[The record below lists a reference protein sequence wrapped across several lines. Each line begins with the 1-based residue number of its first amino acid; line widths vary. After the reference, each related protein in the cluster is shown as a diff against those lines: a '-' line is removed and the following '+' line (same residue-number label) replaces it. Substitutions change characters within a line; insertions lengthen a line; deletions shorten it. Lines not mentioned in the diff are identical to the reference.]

1 MILQLALGH
10 FAGRRVS
17 LDPRGA
23 CGIPF
28 FLEPFLPDPPGFGVS
43 GDPQWFWGLRGSPVG
58 HGADWIPVVK
68 TDQKHTCSEI
78 LLGITWSRVRE
89 DLKVDDEE
97 GGDSARRGEAR
108 DPVHGSTCLMDERM
122 HRHHVNI
129 FSSGTCTCAQI
140 ITSMSAENCATAV
153 RATVRVRNIQANGRD
168 AARICSWPTCSR
180 PIGS

>member
-1 MILQLALGH
+1 MYGMSKDSSFKMKLKT
-10 FAGRRVS
+10 GRRVS

-97 GGDSARRGEAR
+97 GDTHGEERREI
-108 DPVHGSTCLMDERM
+108 P
-122 HRHHVNI
+122 
-129 FSSGTCTCAQI
+129 CTDQHA
-140 ITSMSAENCATAV
+140 
-153 RATVRVRNIQANGRD
+153 
-168 AARICSWPTCSR
+168 
-180 PIGS
+180 

>member
-1 MILQLALGH
+1 M
-10 FAGRRVS
+10 S

-97 GGDSARRGEAR
+97 GDNAWRGEAR

-122 HRHHVNI
+122 KGQHGNS
-129 FSSGTCTCAQI
+129 FSS
-140 ITSMSAENCATAV
+140 
-153 RATVRVRNIQANGRD
+153 
-168 AARICSWPTCSR
+168 
-180 PIGS
+180 

>member
-1 MILQLALGH
+1 MPGAKGLVAGRSLDLHDVPGGSARGGPEH
-10 FAGRRVS
+10 GRRVS

-89 DLKVDDEE
+89 
-97 GGDSARRGEAR
+97 
-108 DPVHGSTCLMDERM
+108 
-122 HRHHVNI
+122 
-129 FSSGTCTCAQI
+129 
-140 ITSMSAENCATAV
+140 
-153 RATVRVRNIQANGRD
+153 
-168 AARICSWPTCSR
+168 
-180 PIGS
+180 